1 MLKKKLKLLK
11 ITELKSQETNIRDTL
26 VGDEEFKGKKVEA
39 DTYADE
45 KKENERRLRGKME
58 EDANK
63 NVTPFQPE

>member
-1 MLKKKLKLLK
+1 
-11 ITELKSQETNIRDTL
+11 L